1 MYALILLNV
10 CVSVIV
16 CGVCVCVCVCI
27 HISISTE
34 QRKDLIV
41 ETWFSLAE

>member
-1 MYALILLNV
+1 MYALNLLNV

-16 CGVCVCVCVCI
+16 CGVCVCI

-34 QRKDLIV
+34 QRKNLIV